1 MCLIYPKGYMM
12 DQKTKAIYSLRR
24 VEGQLR
30 GIEKM
35 IDDGRACD
43 EILAQLV
50 AAHAAIGRIGTDI
63 LLKEVGCQ
71 VPHDV
76 SPEQELA
83 RLEKLLVTYS
93 GLK

>member
-12 DQKTKAIYSLRR
+12 EKTDVLHSLRR

-30 GIEKM
+30 GIQKM
-35 IDDGRACD
+35 VDEGRPCD
-43 EILAQLV
+43 EVLAQLV

-63 LLKEVGCQ
+63 LLSEVGCRVQ
-71 VPHDV
+71 QGLT
-76 SPEQELA
+76 PEKELE
-83 RLEKLLVTYS
+83 RLERLLLTYS